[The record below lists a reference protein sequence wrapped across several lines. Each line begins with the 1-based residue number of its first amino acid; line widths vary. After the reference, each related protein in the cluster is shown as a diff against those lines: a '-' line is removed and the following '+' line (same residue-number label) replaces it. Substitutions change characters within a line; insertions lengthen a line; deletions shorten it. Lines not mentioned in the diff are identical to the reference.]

1 MLAAIRSS
9 WPLFLGVALM
19 MLGNGL
25 QTSLLGVRAGLESF
39 ATSATGVIMSM
50 YFVGFLAG
58 SLLVPRM
65 IGTVGHVR
73 VFAALASIAST
84 ATLIHTIFVEP
95 ATWAVMR
102 SVTGFAFAGLF
113 IVAESWL
120 NDRATNQTRGS
131 LLAVYMVVLMG
142 GTAGGQLLL
151 NLDDPTR
158 FQLFAL
164 VSVLISLS
172 LVPLLLS
179 ATPAP
184 AIRMPEKV
192 GLLQLY
198 RASPLGVVGCFGT
211 GVAHGAALGM
221 GAVYAGAAGFSV
233 AEISAFMGAVYLGGM
248 LAQGPIGVL
257 SDRFDRRLVL
267 TVTTLAASGAA
278 IAAGWGGRRV
288 ERGDDRTGRGVRRP
302 DAAALC
308 PVHQPHQR
316 LPDPDPDAG
325 GERQAVPGHR
335 RRLDPGPAVG
345 RGADGPAGPGRLFRL
360 PGGGAPGDR
369 RVRAVA
375 DDPPR
380 GPAAGTA
387 GPLRHPVGDRHAG
400 RRRDGGEG
408 RGRPTAGRR
417 ARRDRPAGRLAGR
430 GRSGERARPGR
441 AGGQRRR
448 GRPGGPA
455 GLTRRPDARARPFRA
470 WRGPVLD
477 RTGGPA

>member
-1 MLAAIRSS
+1 MRAAIRSS

-25 QTSLLGVRAGLESF
+25 QTSLLGVRAGLEAF
-39 ATSATGVIMSM
+39 ATSATGLIMSM

-84 ATLIHTIFVEP
+84 ATLVHVIFVEP

-102 SVTGFAFAGLF
+102 MVTGFAFAGLF

-120 NDRATNQTRGS
+120 NDRATNDTRGS

-184 AIRMPEKV
+184 AVRMPDKV

-198 RASPLGVVGCFGT
+198 RSSPLGVVGCFGT

-248 LAQGPIGVL
+248 LAQGPIGIL

-267 TVTTLAASGAA
+267 TIVTLAAA
-278 IAAGWGGRRV
+278 
-288 ERGDDRTGRGVRRP
+288 
-302 DAAALC
+302 AAALAAAWGTG
-308 PVHQPHQR
+308 VSNAATIGLVAVFGGLT
-316 LPDPDPDAG
+316 LPLYALCISHTNDY
-325 GERQAVPGHR
+325 
-335 RRLDPGPAVG
+335 LSPAQM
-345 RGADGPAGPGRLFRL
+345 
-360 PGGGAPGDR
+360 
-369 RVRAVA
+369 
-375 DDPPR
+375 
-380 GPAAGTA
+380 PAASGKLYLVTGVGSTL
-387 GPLRHPVGDRHAG
+387 GPLTVAVLMD
-400 RRRDGGEG
+400 
-408 RGRPTAGRR
+408 
-417 ARRDRPAGRLAGR
+417 
-430 GRSGERARPGR
+430 
-441 AGGQRRR
+441 
-448 GRPGGPA
+448 
-455 GLTRRPDARARPFRA
+455 
-470 WRGPVLD
+470 WRGPVAYFGFLAAVHLAIGGFALW
-477 RTGGPA
+477 RMTRRAAKPLAEQGHYATLSATGTQVAAAMVAEDAVDHQAEPADWLGADDLVEPQPETGCAANDDATPPAARQV

>member
-1 MLAAIRSS
+1 MFAAIRSS

-25 QTSLLGVRAGLESF
+25 QTSLLGVRAGMEAF
-39 ATSATGVIMSM
+39 ATSATGLIMSM

-84 ATLIHTIFVEP
+84 ATLVHVIFVEP
-95 ATWAVMR
+95 TTWAVMR
-102 SVTGFAFAGLF
+102 MVTGFAFAGLF
-113 IVAESWL
+113 IVSESWL
-120 NDRATNQTRGS
+120 NDRATNDTRGS

-158 FQLFAL
+158 FLLFAL

-184 AIRMPEKV
+184 AIRMPDKV

-248 LAQGPIGVL
+248 LAQGPIGIL

-267 TVTTLAASGAA
+267 TITTLAAAAAA
-278 IAAGWGGRRV
+278 IAAAWGAGVSNAATIGLVAVFGGLTLPLYALCISHTNDYLSPAQMPAASGKLYLVTGVGSTLGPLTVAVLMDLQGPVAYFGFLAAVHLAIGGFALWRMTRRAAKPLD
-288 ERGDDRTGRGVRRP
+288 EQGHYATLSATGTQV
-302 DAAALC
+302 AAAM
-308 PVHQPHQR
+308 VAEDAVEHQPEPADW
-316 LPDPDPDAG
+316 LGAGDLVDPQPETGPPANDDSNAPAA
-325 GERQAVPGHR
+325 RQA
-335 RRLDPGPAVG
+335 
-345 RGADGPAGPGRLFRL
+345 
-360 PGGGAPGDR
+360 
-369 RVRAVA
+369 
-375 DDPPR
+375 
-380 GPAAGTA
+380 
-387 GPLRHPVGDRHAG
+387 
-400 RRRDGGEG
+400 
-408 RGRPTAGRR
+408 
-417 ARRDRPAGRLAGR
+417 
-430 GRSGERARPGR
+430 
-441 AGGQRRR
+441 
-448 GRPGGPA
+448 
-455 GLTRRPDARARPFRA
+455 
-470 WRGPVLD
+470 
-477 RTGGPA
+477 

>member
-1 MLAAIRSS
+1 MFAAIRSS

-25 QTSLLGVRAGLESF
+25 QTSLLGVRAGLEAF
-39 ATSATGVIMSM
+39 ATSATGLIMSM

-84 ATLIHTIFVEP
+84 ATLVHVIFVEP

-102 SVTGFAFAGLF
+102 MVTGFAFAGLF

-120 NDRATNQTRGS
+120 NDRATNDTRGS

-184 AIRMPEKV
+184 AIRKPEKV

-221 GAVYAGAAGFSV
+221 GAVYAGASGFSV

-248 LAQGPIGVL
+248 LAQGPIGIL

-267 TVTTLAASGAA
+267 TITTLAAAGAA
-278 IAAGWGGRRV
+278 IAAAWGAGVSNATTIGLVAVFGGLTLPLYALCISHTNDYLSPTQMPAASGKLYLVTGVGSTLGPLTVAVLMDLQGPVAYFGFLAAVHLAIGGFALWRMTRRAARPLS
-288 ERGDDRTGRGVRRP
+288 EQGHYATLSATGTQV
-302 DAAALC
+302 AAAM
-308 PVHQPHQR
+308 VAADAVEHQPEPADWLGADDLVEPQ
-316 LPDPDPDAG
+316 PETGPPANDDGAAPAA
-325 GERQAVPGHR
+325 RQA
-335 RRLDPGPAVG
+335 
-345 RGADGPAGPGRLFRL
+345 
-360 PGGGAPGDR
+360 
-369 RVRAVA
+369 
-375 DDPPR
+375 
-380 GPAAGTA
+380 
-387 GPLRHPVGDRHAG
+387 
-400 RRRDGGEG
+400 
-408 RGRPTAGRR
+408 
-417 ARRDRPAGRLAGR
+417 
-430 GRSGERARPGR
+430 
-441 AGGQRRR
+441 
-448 GRPGGPA
+448 
-455 GLTRRPDARARPFRA
+455 
-470 WRGPVLD
+470 
-477 RTGGPA
+477 

>member
-1 MLAAIRSS
+1 MFAAVRSS
-9 WPLFLGVALM
+9 WPLFLGVALI

-25 QTSLLGVRAGLESF
+25 QTSLLGVRAGLEAF
-39 ATSATGVIMSM
+39 ATSATGLIMSM

-58 SLLVPRM
+58 SVVVPKL
-65 IGTVGHVR
+65 IGSVGHVR
-73 VFAALASIAST
+73 VFAALASVAST
-84 ATLIHTIFVEP
+84 ATLVHVIFVEP

-102 SVTGFAFAGLF
+102 MVTGFAFAGLF

-120 NDRATNQTRGS
+120 NDRATNDTRGS

-192 GLLQLY
+192 RLLQLY

-248 LAQGPIGVL
+248 LAQGPIGIL

-267 TVTTLAASGAA
+267 TATTLAAA
-278 IAAGWGGRRV
+278 
-288 ERGDDRTGRGVRRP
+288 
-302 DAAALC
+302 AAALAAAWGTG
-308 PVHQPHQR
+308 VSHAATIGLVAVFGGLT
-316 LPDPDPDAG
+316 LPLYALCISHTNDYLTPTQMPAASG
-325 GERQAVPGHR
+325 KLYLVTGVGST
-335 RRLDPGPAVG
+335 LGPAVG
-345 RGADGPAGPGRLFRL
+345 GGADGPARTGRLLRL
-360 PGGGAPGDR
+360 PGGGASGDR
-369 RVRAVA
+369 RLRAVA
-375 DDPPR
+375 DDPPV
-380 GPAAGTA
+380 GQAAGRT
-387 GPLRHPVGDRHAG
+387 GPLRDPVGDRHPG
-400 RRRDGGEG
+400 RRDDG
-408 RGRPTAGRR
+408 RG
-417 ARRDRPAGRLAGR
+417 GR
-430 GRSGERARPGR
+430 GRSPAGGAARGLARP
-441 AGGQRRR
+441 RR
-448 GRPGGPA
+448 
-455 GLTRRPDARARPFRA
+455 F
-470 WRGPVLD
+470 D
-477 RTGGPA
+477 RQ